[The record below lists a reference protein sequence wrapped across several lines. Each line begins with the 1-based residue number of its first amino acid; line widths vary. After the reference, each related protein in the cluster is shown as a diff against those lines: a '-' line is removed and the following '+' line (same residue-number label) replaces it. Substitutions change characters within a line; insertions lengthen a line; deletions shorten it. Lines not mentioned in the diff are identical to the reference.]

1 MGYISNNNLINYLAF
16 STTKPH
22 LLSQFSLNSIL
33 VIVTFDFAGNIID
46 NDHHQHLIN
55 GSENNSAAAASSR
68 WNPTPEQITA
78 LEEIYRKGTR
88 TPTTEQIQ
96 QIASKLSKYGR
107 IEGKNVFYWFQNHK
121 SRERLKRRRCEG
133 DNDINSVHEPLKD
146 VKDSSSGGYR
156 VDQTKI
162 YASFPHTNQ
171 QPQNELV
178 LPNLINNEDH
188 CKTEESE
195 RASDAGKEAMCGNLV
210 ASFVNQEPG
219 EINIEEDRYNVRGEV
234 QEEEEEKTREI
245 RTLNLFPVLE
255 NQEKTDW
262 ASDAGKEAMCGNL
275 VASFVNQ
282 EPGEINIEEDRYNV
296 RGEVQ
301 EEEEEKT
308 REIRT
313 LNLFPVLENQEK
325 TDWFAEK
332 KKANANR
339 MCYNYRYYYEFMP
352 LKKN

>member
-1 MGYISNNNLINYLAF
+1 MHQSVEKLFHEMLETIQIILRAKIELINELLF
-16 STTKPH
+16 S
-22 LLSQFSLNSIL
+22 
-33 VIVTFDFAGNIID
+33 
-46 NDHHQHLIN
+46 
-55 GSENNSAAAASSR
+55 SA
-68 WNPTPEQITA
+68 
-78 LEEIYRKGTR
+78 
-88 TPTTEQIQ
+88 
-96 QIASKLSKYGR
+96 
-107 IEGKNVFYWFQNHK
+107 
-121 SRERLKRRRCEG
+121 
-133 DNDINSVHEPLKD
+133 
-146 VKDSSSGGYR
+146 
-156 VDQTKI
+156 
-162 YASFPHTNQ
+162 
-171 QPQNELV
+171 QNELV

-195 RASDAGKEAMCGNLV
+195 R
-210 ASFVNQEPG
+210 
-219 EINIEEDRYNVRGEV
+219 
-234 QEEEEEKTREI
+234 
-245 RTLNLFPVLE
+245 
-255 NQEKTDW
+255 

>member
-22 LLSQFSLNSIL
+22 LLSQCLKILTSLYLIYQQYYRQN
-33 VIVTFDFAGNIID
+33 
-46 NDHHQHLIN
+46 HHQHLIN
-55 GSENNSAAAASSR
+55 GSENNSAAVASSR

-78 LEEIYRKGTR
+78 LEEIYRRGTR

-262 ASDAGKEAMCGNL
+262 
-275 VASFVNQ
+275 
-282 EPGEINIEEDRYNV
+282 
-296 RGEVQ
+296 
-301 EEEEEKT
+301 
-308 REIRT
+308 
-313 LNLFPVLENQEK
+313 
-325 TDWFAEK
+325 FAEK